1 MGAGVKTRL
10 PILRRLAALL
20 FGTLLALVL
29 AELIATWAL
38 GGAYP
43 YVNLFVADAELG
55 VRLMANAETTVRS
68 PLGRD
73 TEIAT
78 NPLGFR
84 GPVFSGS
91 ADRNERRV
99 LILGD
104 SQVMAY
110 GVPESEGFPS
120 RLAARGFDVLAA
132 GIPTWGP
139 PEYVKVADELVSR
152 FEPAVVVLVL
162 NAANDFHEADHPNAS
177 RTTARDGWA
186 VGLTPGLQLEPPT
199 EFPGRHFLLSRSHL
213 VLAARL
219 LFHGDPH
226 EREVPPALAMAAFA
240 QSPRPRN
247 PPWRSPL
254 GPHLWAIAKTC
265 LEKRCRLITAF
276 LPADVAVHPRE
287 WVKYRAFL
295 PKAQGGEATF
305 PELGPVLAMSHAV
318 RVDEAV
324 LSERTARLRQEPRD
338 PARPTAE
345 TWLDLGPALAKPGT
359 FLPDDFHLSADGHAA
374 VADLLASA
382 LPTWLALPRPS
393 APTETP

>member
-1 MGAGVKTRL
+1 MVPVLRCPPAVKAKT
-10 PILRRLAALL
+10 PILRRILALL
-20 FGTLLALVL
+20 LGTVLALVL

-43 YVNLFVADAELG
+43 YVNLFVADPELG
-55 VRLMANAETTVRS
+55 VRLRPDAETTVRS

-73 TEIAT
+73 NGIAT
-78 NPLGFR
+78 NGLGFR
-84 GPVFSGS
+84 GPTFSDR
-91 ADRNERRV
+91 ADRGDRRV

-110 GVPESEGFPS
+110 GVPEADGFPS

-139 PEYVKVADELVSR
+139 PEYVKVADELITR

-162 NAANDFHEADHPNAS
+162 NAANDFHEAEHPNAH

-186 VGLTPGLQLEPPT
+186 VGLTPGLVLDPPT

-219 LFHGDPH
+219 LLHGDPH
-226 EREVPPALAMAAFA
+226 EREVPPALAMVAYARERAAA
-240 QSPRPRN
+240 P

-254 GPHLWAIAKTC
+254 GPHLSAIARTC

-276 LPADVAVHPRE
+276 LPADVAVDARE
-287 WVKYRAFL
+287 WGKYKAFL
-295 PKAQGGEATF
+295 PAGERP
-305 PELGPVLAMSHAV
+305 PELGPVLALHHAT

-324 LSERTARLRQEPRD
+324 IAERTARLRREPID
-338 PARPTAE
+338 ARAPS
-345 TWLDLGPALAKPGT
+345 WLDLGPALRIDGA
-359 FLPDDFHLSADGHAA
+359 FLPDDFHLSAAGHAA
-374 VADLLASA
+374 VASELASS
-382 LPTWLALPRPS
+382 LPLWLSKARPP
-393 APTETP
+393 APAETP

>member
-1 MGAGVKTRL
+1 MKTRP

-20 FGTLLALVL
+20 FGTVLALVL

-55 VRLMANAETTVRS
+55 VRLMADAETTVRS

-73 TEIAT
+73 TGIET
-78 NPLGFR
+78 NALGFR
-84 GPVFSGS
+84 GPVFADS
-91 ADRNERRV
+91 ADHSERRV
-99 LILGD
+99 LIVGD
-104 SQVMAY
+104 SQIMAY
-110 GVPESEGFPS
+110 GVPEADGFPS
-120 RLAARGFDVLAA
+120 RLAARGFEVLAA

-139 PEYVKVADELVSR
+139 PEYVKVADELITR

-162 NAANDFHEADHPNAS
+162 NAANDFHEAEHPNAS

-186 VGLTPGLQLEPPT
+186 VGLTPGLDLEAPT

-226 EREVPPALAMAAFA
+226 EREVPPALAMAAYA
-240 QSPRPRN
+240 QSARPQN

-254 GPHLWAIAKTC
+254 GPHLSAIAKTC

-276 LPADVAVHPRE
+276 LPADVAVDPRE
-287 WVKYRAFL
+287 WDKYRAFL
-295 PKAQGGEATF
+295 PKTEDGAPT
-305 PELGPVLAMSHAV
+305 PPDLGPVLAMSHAL

-324 LSERTARLRQEPRD
+324 LSERAARLRQEARD
-338 PARPTAE
+338 PNRPTPQ
-345 TWLDLGPALAKPGT
+345 TWLDLGPALTRPGT
-359 FLPDDFHLSADGHAA
+359 FLPDDFHLSTDGHAA

-393 APTETP
+393 APTESP